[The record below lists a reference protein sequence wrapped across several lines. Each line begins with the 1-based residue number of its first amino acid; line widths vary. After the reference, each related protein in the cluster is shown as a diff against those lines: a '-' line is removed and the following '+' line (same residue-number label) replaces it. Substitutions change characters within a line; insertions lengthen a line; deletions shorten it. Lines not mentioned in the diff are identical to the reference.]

1 MSSKVYSLL
10 SKRFQSSHC
19 ANIAEKGEKKGR
31 RGRKGEE
38 EGRTGNVSSISLSL
52 HSSFFLSSQL
62 SRPTVQITI
71 FCPNKKMSHVCLRD
85 SKMPACQQHDGHHY
99 FIIII
104 IFTTT
109 LNHRYATNYD
119 S

>member
-1 MSSKVYSLL
+1 MRTLQ
-10 SKRFQSSHC
+10 RR
-19 ANIAEKGEKKGR
+19 GKKGKKGKE
-31 RGRKGEE
+31 RGGGGENRK
-38 EGRTGNVSSISLSL
+38 RSPISLSL